1 MIIIEGP
8 AGSGTARSPGEVRA
22 QLGRQKQK
30 REAVLKTAMRA
41 EVEARGKAGRAI
53 IIDRTRSGQ
62 DYRRQRF
69 GPYTER
75 YAKQKGVSPSHV
87 TLTDSGG
94 FLNSLRMKKALGGMR
109 VIVEFDHRYHR
120 RAHGLAA
127 GRWPVYGKWT
137 AMRRP
142 KRRAMGFENELDRH
156 NLQRAGWKVFRRVMA
171 GGLRYPG

>member
-8 AGSGTARSPGEVRA
+8 AGSGTAHSAGEVRA

-30 REAVLKTAMRA
+30 REEILKTAMRA

-69 GPYTER
+69 GPYTEK
-75 YAKQKGVSPSHV
+75 YASQKGVSPSHV

-94 FLNSLRMKKALGGMR
+94 FLDSLRMKKALGGMR
-109 VIVEFDHRYHR
+109 VIVEFDHKYHG

-142 KRRAMGFENELDRH
+142 KRRAMGFDNALDQKE
-156 NLQRAGWKVFRRVMA
+156 LQRVGLRAFQREMRR
-171 GGLRYPG
+171 GLRYR

>member
-22 QLGRQKQK
+22 QLGRQRQK

-41 EVEARGKAGRAI
+41 VVEDLGKAGRTI
-53 IIDRTRSGQ
+53 IIDRTRAGQ
-62 DYRRQRF
+62 DYRRRRF

-75 YAKQKGVSPSHV
+75 YAKQKGTNPSHV

-94 FLNSLRMKKALGGMR
+94 FLDSLRMKRANGGMR

-142 KRRAMGFENELDRH
+142 KRRAMGFDNTPDQIK
-156 NLQRAGWKVFRRVMA
+156 LQRVGLRAFQREMRR
-171 GGLRYPG
+171 GLRYR

>member
-8 AGSGTARSPGEVRA
+8 AGSGTAHSAGEVRA

-30 REAVLKTAMRA
+30 REEILKTAMRA

-69 GPYTER
+69 GPYTEK
-75 YAKQKGVSPSHV
+75 YASQKGVSPSHV

-94 FLNSLRMKKALGGMR
+94 FLDSLRMKKALGGMR

-142 KRRAMGFENELDRH
+142 KRRAMGFDNTQDQME
-156 NLQRAGWKVFRRVMA
+156 LQRV
-171 GGLRYPG
+171 GLRAFQREMRRGPRYR